1 MRKTAGEK
9 PSDRKSVVTMQ
20 VKAYNYVK
28 ERIMNRDI
36 KPGQY
41 ITDSQIAGELN
52 VSRTPVREALRLLEH
67 QGFLLIQPR
76 RGWKIVSLS
85 MEEINDIFE
94 IKENLEGML
103 ACKAADCRDDKKRK
117 MLQGAMESM
126 KLATEADDHEAWRR
140 SDLDL
145 HNTLF
150 EMAGNPRAS
159 RIINDLNDQW
169 YRVRLGLVAMQGRVQ
184 RSNVEH
190 AIIVEKI
197 IAGDGEEAAFYMRQH
212 LHNLREELER
222 VLVNMVLPFTDSGI

>member
-1 MRKTAGEK
+1 MTDQEIE
-9 PSDRKSVVTMQ
+9 PSDREPVVTMQ

-28 ERIMNRDI
+28 KRIMNRDI

-41 ITDSQIAGELN
+41 ITDSQIAGELS

-103 ACKAADCRDDKKRK
+103 ACKAAGCRDDEKRR
-117 MLQGAMESM
+117 MLQEAVENM
-126 KLATEADDHEAWRR
+126 KLAAEAGDHKAWRR
-140 SDLDL
+140 SDLDF
-145 HNTLF
+145 HKILF

-159 RIINDLNDQW
+159 RIIGDLNDQW
-169 YRVRLGLVAMQGRVQ
+169 YRIRVGLLAMQWRVE

-197 IAGDGEEAAFYMRQH
+197 IAGDGEGAAFHMRQH
-212 LHNLREELER
+212 LRNLRHELER
-222 VLVNMVLPFTDSGI
+222 VLVNVVLPFTDSRI